1 MFFKENCRSAKEL
14 AELLE
19 SENGEL
25 CDGNTVLTSEIT
37 QGSEVV

>member
-1 MFFKENCRSAKEL
+1 MFFKENCRSAEEL
-14 AELLE
+14 AELLQ

-37 QGSEVV
+37 KGSEVV